1 MLSAKVTNSC
11 DYIKVQSADFDMAFE
26 YQRLRESEIN
36 DGAVVIFVG
45 LVREFSQNKQ
55 IKSMFLEHY
64 PAMTEKAL
72 GAIVADA
79 RIKWPLGQVSLIH
92 RIGYLAANA
101 QIVMVGVTSEH
112 RHAAFAAAEFI
123 MDYLKIRAPFWKKEM
138 TNKGDFWVEA
148 KTSDNEAVAKWQ
160 QSGLQETI

>member
-1 MLSAKVTNSC
+1 MLNVQVPNTS
-11 DYIKVQSADFDMAFE
+11 DFIKVQTADFDVALE
-26 YQRLRESEIN
+26 YQKLRESEIN

-55 IKSMFLEHY
+55 VKSMFLEHY
-64 PAMTEKAL
+64 PAMTENAL
-72 GAIVADA
+72 ETIVADA
-79 RIKWPLGQVSLIH
+79 RIKWPLGQVSIIH

-148 KTSDNEAVAKWQ
+148 KSSDNEAAAKW
-160 QSGLQETI
+160 